1 MGFGD
6 ILDAWEKQGS
16 EEKKNDTRKEEYRNL
31 MDRWL
36 EDNPAEQ
43 KDDDYHLP
51 GHKSPSRKTIRRMA
65 PQETL
70 DLHGYTQEEAIRELT
85 AFLKRSK
92 KRGLKKVLI
101 IHGKGNHSESG
112 ESVLRRQVRRFV
124 AESPLCGEHGVP
136 QPAMGGEGAVWVIL
150 R

>member
-6 ILDAWEKQGS
+6 ILDAWEKQS
-16 EEKKNDTRKEEYRNL
+16 SDKKKNNTEDDAYRNL
-31 MDRWL
+31 MNRWL
-36 EDNPAEQ
+36 DENPAGLKE
-43 KDDDYHLP
+43 DDLRTP
-51 GHKSPSRKTIRRMA
+51 GRKNPSRKTIRRMA

-70 DLHGYTQEEAIRELT
+70 DLHGYTQEEALAELA
-85 AFLKRSK
+85 AFLKRSRS
-92 KRGLKKVLI
+92 RGLKKVLI

-112 ESVLRRQVRRFV
+112 DSVLRREVRRFI